1 MGASRRVSDGVAERA
16 RRCARTDSGRT
27 FRAPEIPWELVCRC
41 PEAQADGVPCPDA
54 TTDCSVCGRAHRILR
69 PVIRW
74 LPHQG

>member
-1 MGASRRVSDGVAERA
+1 MGANRRGSDGVAGTPRTSTRA
-16 RRCARTDSGRT
+16 GSGHTVRS
-27 FRAPEIPWELVCRC
+27 PEIPWELVCRC
-41 PEAQADGVPCPDA
+41 PEAQADGVPCPDV